1 MSTSRPEDLLHVAE
15 VAKLLDVS
23 SKTLRRWDRDGT
35 LPARRDARNGYR
47 CYSRAAVARF
57 AASRDQVVHHVPR
70 TREALL
76 SEITARLATDE
87 VVWLSGPPG
96 SGKTWLGRIVARG
109 FGGLVEVRADAP
121 TLHAALAGTEGL
133 VLVDEAD
140 AVGRLRDAL
149 SRRRAGVK
157 VLVETRRASA
167 EGALFVGYLAR
178 DERVALLRERAPLT
192 PLVTIASV
200 AQNLEGHPP
209 WLLRAARAL
218 VSNPSCTPEAAIAA
232 IDGASEGEAHEDG
245 ATPHDSMAHALG
257 ALGHE
262 AREALETLAVIQGPF
277 TVAVAAEI
285 WRSSI
290 ARARVILDALAERS
304 LIARASDDVFR
315 CYEPIQRSVLR
326 AASPEARGHARE
338 RADHLL
344 LARARSERDR
354 LSPHDVDALLDA
366 ADRGL
371 ASREAFVQAIAPWTV
386 RGSHVARLRDLA
398 ARGVD
403 LPPTLG
409 LELAVL
415 EGALDRAD
423 AIATN
428 ATARDA
434 RDATELH
441 LGAAYV
447 ARRKGEH
454 DRARLLLARAIAK
467 GPDPL
472 RARALN
478 ELAAG
483 LYLDGRVR
491 EAARVFDEAA
501 SLASRLELSPLRAVV
516 ATNVANAR
524 ADLGDLEEA
533 ERASNAAFALALD
546 DRARAFLL
554 ALQARLALERGAPDD
569 AERAL
574 VDARR
579 TDVAAGDAGLRSF
592 LMRLEGWIT
601 YQRQNREASDAAFEE
616 AAAIALR
623 AGEAHLRARARL
635 EHALCTL
642 PHDPAR
648 SLELVAK
655 LDNPLWAYVRAA
667 AQLVLTGEPSW
678 TRPMAD
684 ARTGIGETADER
696 CAQLL
701 ALLDPSASLEPALES
716 LRLAQRSSMT
726 RVAVEVLQRHAPK
739 RLAFSWVGDRET
751 LVGATYVDLRRA
763 PVLVRVLGCLA
774 DVGDEG
780 IEAEAL
786 LSRAWPDERLV
797 RRRAIHRAHGR
808 VRELRALGVPIS
820 FVGGRYR
827 LVWPVLRTGALS
839 PSATASTR

>member
-1 MSTSRPEDLLHVAE
+1 MSPTRSEDLLHVAE

-109 FGGLVEVRADAP
+109 FGGLVEVRGDAP
-121 TLHAALAGTEGL
+121 ALHAVLEAAQGL
-133 VLVDEAD
+133 VLVDESD
-140 AVGRLRDAL
+140 AVECVRQAL
-149 SRRRAGVK
+149 PKRRAGVK

-178 DERVALLRERAPLT
+178 DERIALLRERAPLA

-218 VSNPSCTPEAAIAA
+218 ASNPSCTPEAAIAA
-232 IDGASEGEAHEDG
+232 IDGAEAESSESRAREGG
-245 ATPHDSMAHALG
+245 ATLPDSVAHALG

-262 AREALETLAVIQGPF
+262 EREALETLAVIQGPF

-285 WRSSI
+285 WRSSV

-371 ASREAFVQAIAPWTV
+371 ASREALVAAIAPWTV
-386 RGSHVARLRDLA
+386 RGSHVARLHELA
-398 ARGVD
+398 AQGVEV
-403 LPPTLG
+403 PPTLR

-454 DRARLLLARAIAK
+454 DRARLLLARAIAN

-483 LYLDGRVR
+483 LYLDGRIR
-491 EAARVFDEAA
+491 EAVRFFDEAA
-501 SLASRLELSPLRAVV
+501 ALAAHLELSPLRAVV
-516 ATNVANAR
+516 ANNVANAR
-524 ADLGDLEEA
+524 ADLGDLDEA

-554 ALQARLALERGAPDD
+554 AFQARLALERGAPDD

-574 VDARR
+574 VDTRR

-592 LMRLEGWIT
+592 LMRLEGWIAH
-601 YQRQNREASDAAFEE
+601 QRRDPESSDTAFEE

-623 AGEAHLRARARL
+623 AGEAHLAARARL

-642 PHDPAR
+642 PRDPAR
-648 SLELVAK
+648 SLELVVE
-655 LDNPLWAYVRAA
+655 LDNPLWGYVRAA
-667 AQLVLTGEPSW
+667 AHLALTGEPSA
-678 TRPMAD
+678 TLPLVGSRPAP
-684 ARTGIGETADER
+684 GETADER
-696 CAQLL
+696 CAHLL
-701 ALLDPSASLEPALES
+701 ALLDPRTSVEPAIDS

-726 RVAVEVLQRHAPK
+726 RVAVEVLRRHAPR
-739 RLAFSWVGDRET
+739 RLELVWVGDQEAI
-751 LVGATYVDLRRA
+751 VGATHVDLRRA

-774 DVGDEG
+774 EVGDEG
-780 IEAEAL
+780 IDAEAL
-786 LSRAWPDERLV
+786 LTRAWPDERLV

-808 VRELRALGVPIS
+808 IRELRALGVPIS
-820 FVGGRYR
+820 FVDGRYR
-827 LVWPVLRTGALS
+827 LAWPVLRAG
-839 PSATASTR
+839 PSSV